1 MVPSRMS
8 TRVRIE
14 NTKYEPD
21 GNLRDW
27 SESKASRAN
36 GVRKAAKKSLEAE
49 AREEA
54 TEAKRRRLTL
64 ANGFDAQRSKSS
76 SKAQLQVRNYE
87 EEWPATGRSNSRLTA
102 AVPG

>member
-36 GVRKAAKKSLEAE
+36 GVRKAAKQSLEAE

-54 TEAKRRRLTL
+54 TEAKRRRLT
-64 ANGFDAQRSKSS
+64 NGFDAQRSKSS

-87 EEWPATGRSNSRLTA
+87 EK
-102 AVPG
+102 